1 MNQELVKRYQE
12 SYRAAGTTMRFG
24 NGLRAFGCLLG
35 LVGIVWGLIEVA
47 HGCNRCASWLIGIGV
62 ITALVLSIFGVIIA
76 TQGRIL
82 RATLDSSVSADATLS
97 AHEQDHLRHIER

>member
-12 SYRAAGTTMRFG
+12 SYNAAGTTMRFG

-35 LVGIVWGLIEVA
+35 MAGVIWGLVEVA
-47 HGCNRCASWLIGIGV
+47 HGCNRCASWLIGIGIV
-62 ITALVLSIFGVIIA
+62 SALVLSIFGVIIA
-76 TQGRIL
+76 SQGRIL

-97 AHEQDHLRHIER
+97 SHEQDHLRNFGR